1 MFQKVLGFITLFK
14 MPRKSD
20 LIPIANEELDRRV
33 KLTSSDK
40 IQIKQLYE
48 SGEYSQRGLARMF
61 SVSRRSIQFIIDPD
75 KLEANKQRRAELG
88 GSKRYYDKE
97 KHTKAIREHRQYK
110 DQLFKQGKI

>member
-1 MFQKVLGFITLFK
+1 
-14 MPRKSD
+14 MPRKCD

-48 SGEYSQRGLARMF
+48 SGEYSQRALAAMF
-61 SVSRRSIQFIIDPD
+61 SVSRRSIQFIIDPE
-75 KLEANKQRRAELG
+75 KLVENKKRRAQRG

-97 KHTKAIREHRQYK
+97 SNTKSMREHRNYK
-110 DQLFKQGKI
+110 NQLFKQGKI

>member
-1 MFQKVLGFITLFK
+1 MLFK

-20 LIPIANEELDRRV
+20 LIPIANGELDRGV